1 FSEPA
6 MDQQGVLSYLL
17 TGSGPNSGTQDPN
30 YAALLV
36 GFGLSNTKTLTG
48 QVGSALGIDDFSL
61 STNEDLLSVRGQ
73 INERLSVEYNV
84 DVGLSNN
91 DANSTL
97 RRRQLPPDLAVKYQL
112 LPSLYLEAIQTTL
125 EDQSEFALD
134 LYYEFFLGD
143 NRTRRDSDEDDSES
157 DESNESAEQDL
168 KDKVSTPSTSNNN

>member
-1 FSEPA
+1 
-6 MDQQGVLSYLL
+6 M
-17 TGSGPNSGTQDPN
+17 
-30 YAALLV
+30 
-36 GFGLSNTKTLTG
+36 
-48 QVGSALGIDDFSL
+48 
-61 STNEDLLSVRGQ
+61 
-73 INERLSVEYNV
+73 EYNV
-84 DVGLSNN
+84 DVGLSSN

>member
-1 FSEPA
+1 
-6 MDQQGVLSYLL
+6 
-17 TGSGPNSGTQDPN
+17 
-30 YAALLV
+30 
-36 GFGLSNTKTLTG
+36 
-48 QVGSALGIDDFSL
+48 
-61 STNEDLLSVRGQ
+61 
-73 INERLSVEYNV
+73 VEYNV

-143 NRTRRDSDEDDSES
+143 NRTRRDSDEDDSEA

-168 KDKVSTPSTSNNN
+168 KDNVSTPSTSNNN